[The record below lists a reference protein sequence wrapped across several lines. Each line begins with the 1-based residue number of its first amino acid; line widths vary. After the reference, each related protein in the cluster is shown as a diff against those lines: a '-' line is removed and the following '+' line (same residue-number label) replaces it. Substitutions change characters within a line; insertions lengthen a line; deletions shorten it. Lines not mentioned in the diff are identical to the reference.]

1 MRITIPGLPP
11 RDASPNA
18 RVHYMK
24 LANVK
29 RNMKDVMIA
38 SVLEMPSM
46 DRPGEPLEKA
56 HLTITFRASDKRR
69 RDIDNLLSASKAY
82 VDGLVAAGVIVDD
95 SSDNLSYS
103 LYYEKDKE
111 HAATIFDIEEST

>member
-46 DRPGEPLEKA
+46 DRPVEPMEKA
-56 HLTITFRASDKRR
+56 HLTITFKASDNRR

-82 VDGLVAAGVIVDD
+82 IDGLVAAGIIVDD
-95 SSDNLSYS
+95 SSDNLSFS

-111 HAATIFDIEEST
+111 HAATIFDIEEAT

>member
-1 MRITIPGLPP
+1 MRIIIPNLPP

-18 RVHYMK
+18 RVHYLK

-29 RNMKDVMIA
+29 RTQKDVMIA
-38 SVLEMPSM
+38 SVLEMPTM
-46 DRPGEPLEKA
+46 DRPDEPWDKA
-56 HLTITFRASDKRR
+56 HLTITFRSSDKRR

-95 SSDNLSYS
+95 SADNLSYS
-103 LYYEKDKE
+103 LYYEKGKE
-111 HAATIFDIEEST
+111 HAATIFDIKEIV

>member
-1 MRITIPGLPP
+1 MRIVIPGLPP

-29 RNMKDVMIA
+29 RNQRDLMIA

-46 DRPGEPLEKA
+46 DRPNEPWDKA
-56 HLTITFRASDKRR
+56 HLTITFRASD
-69 RDIDNLLSASKAY
+69 
-82 VDGLVAAGVIVDD
+82 
-95 SSDNLSYS
+95 
-103 LYYEKDKE
+103 
-111 HAATIFDIEEST
+111 

>member
-1 MRITIPGLPP
+1 MRIVIPGLPP

-29 RNMKDVMIA
+29 RNMKDVMIG

-46 DRPGEPLEKA
+46 DRPNEPWEKA

-69 RDIDNLLSASKAY
+69 RDLDNLLSASKAY
-82 VDGLVAAGVIVDD
+82 VDGLVAAGIVVDD
-95 SSDNLSYS
+95 SSDNLSFS
-103 LYYEKDKE
+103 LYYEKVKGPAE
-111 HAATIFDIEEST
+111 TIFDIEESE

>member
-1 MRITIPGLPP
+1 MRIIIPNLPP

-29 RNMKDVMIA
+29 RNQKDVMIA

-46 DRPGEPLEKA
+46 DRPDEPMGKA
-56 HLTITFRASDKRR
+56 HLTITFHAADKRR
-69 RDIDNLLSASKAY
+69 RDIDNLLSACKAY
-82 VDGLVAAGVIVDD
+82 IDGLVAAGVIEDD
-95 SSDNLSYS
+95 SADNLSFS
-103 LYYEKDKE
+103 LYYEKSMKRNQI
-111 HAATIFDIEEST
+111 IFDIEPAT

>member
-29 RNMKDVMIA
+29 RNQKDLMIA
-38 SVLEMPSM
+38 SVLELMPM
-46 DRPGEPLEKA
+46 DRPNEPWEKA

-82 VDGLVAAGVIVDD
+82 VDGLVAAGVIIDD
-95 SSDNLSYS
+95 SSDNLSFS

-111 HAATIFDIEEST
+111 HAATIFDIKEIV

>member
-1 MRITIPGLPP
+1 MRIIIQGLPP
-11 RDASPNA
+11 REASPNA

-46 DRPGEPLEKA
+46 DRPVEPMEKA
-56 HLTITFRASDKRR
+56 HLTITFKASDKRR

-82 VDGLVAAGVIVDD
+82 IDGLVAAGIIVDD
-95 SSDNLSYS
+95 SSDNLSFS

-111 HAATIFDIEEST
+111 HAATIFDIKEIV

>member
-29 RNMKDVMIA
+29 RNQKDLMIA
-38 SVLEMPSM
+38 SVLELMPM
-46 DRPGEPLEKA
+46 DRPNEPWEKA

-82 VDGLVAAGVIVDD
+82 VDGLVAAGVIIDD

-111 HAATIFDIEEST
+111 HAATIFDIEEAT

>member
-29 RNMKDVMIA
+29 RNQKDLMIA
-38 SVLEMPSM
+38 SVLELMPM
-46 DRPGEPLEKA
+46 DRPNEPWEKA

-69 RDIDNLLSASKAY
+69 RDLDNLLSASKA
-82 VDGLVAAGVIVDD
+82 
-95 SSDNLSYS
+95 
-103 LYYEKDKE
+103 
-111 HAATIFDIEEST
+111 

>member
-29 RNMKDVMIA
+29 RNQKDLMIA
-38 SVLEMPSM
+38 SVLELMPM
-46 DRPGEPLEKA
+46 DRPNEPWEKA

-69 RDIDNLLSASKAY
+69 RDLDNLLSASKAY

-95 SSDNLSYS
+95 SSANLSYS
-103 LYYEKDKE
+103 LYYEKSKE
-111 HAATIFDIEEST
+111 HAATIFDIKEIV

>member
-1 MRITIPGLPP
+1 MRIVIPGLPP

-29 RNMKDVMIA
+29 RNQRDLMIA

-46 DRPGEPLEKA
+46 DRPNEPLDKA

-82 VDGLVAAGVIVDD
+82 VDGLVAAGVIIDD
-95 SSDNLSYS
+95 SSDNLSFS

-111 HAATIFDIEEST
+111 HAATIFDIEEAT

>member
-29 RNMKDVMIA
+29 RNQKDLMIA
-38 SVLEMPSM
+38 SVLELMPM
-46 DRPGEPLEKA
+46 DRPNEPWEKA

>member
-1 MRITIPGLPP
+1 MRIVIPGLPP

-29 RNMKDVMIA
+29 RNQRDLMIA

-46 DRPGEPLEKA
+46 DRPNEPWDKA

-82 VDGLVAAGVIVDD
+82 VDGLVAAGVIIDD
-95 SSDNLSYS
+95 SSDNLCFS

-111 HAATIFDIEEST
+111 HAATIFDIEEAT